1 MYRLLKES
9 FNKDA
14 EEFFVWVDNNDVMV
28 QIERDYTFQYYVNV
42 MKEHSE
48 KIEELVG
55 QYDYPKI
62 VCHQQYRYSP
72 ECQTIEMREAFE
84 EM

>member
-55 QYDYPKI
+55 QDDAPSCLPSAVSLFTGMSDHRDAGSI
-62 VCHQQYRYSP
+62 
-72 ECQTIEMREAFE
+72 
-84 EM
+84 